1 MIDSDKQA
9 LLNGTATI
17 PYRITVLGDTET
29 ENISLTETDIVNI
42 TYEDYRYVD
51 TATICIGQFVART
64 ISGELKNI
72 NNDLEIENKEI
83 KVEFGVK
90 TNTTTNY
97 YSLGNFLITAPTD
110 DDVKDKTTFEA
121 MDYTKKFNQEFDSTE
136 LPFPCTASQLAK
148 YCCDKCGVELATTTF
163 TNSTFIVPNNQYE
176 TGDTYRKVMQDIG
189 KLAYSWVRIGW
200 DNKCYIDFDVPTT
213 VSDKYN
219 KINISNYYDL
229 SLQKEVFGPV
239 NRVVIGMTDVEGEN
253 AYIED
258 EDSIAE
264 NGVCELQ
271 IMDCNITYTPE
282 LRQQA
287 ITGAS
292 KLFGLTYLPLEI
304 NTTGHPWLLGKE
316 LIEITTTE
324 DTKVTTI
331 PFDRTIE
338 YMGHIKTK
346 LTSKAD
352 TKTETEYKNPGT
364 LETSVRQTRIIVDK
378 QNQTITQ
385 LVTDVDEYD
394 ERITQIQQ
402 DVDSISQEVSQISD
416 LTREATG
423 IGSVSVVDA
432 YAGNLLEF
440 RIYGDVCPLFPRT
453 NLYPSS
459 TLFTKPARYFLTIEY
474 QESGE
479 NKQHIIQL
487 PFDYLLISGDVYDE
501 FVIETDGSC
510 YKIQRLQLLAN
521 GETQPL
527 EEELIIKYD
536 NLNIPVYEGDNKF
549 SINYYTPNFYIK
561 YAMQSDLT
569 DLFAT
574 KVEVNSSI
582 TQTRDEIELSVS
594 KEITDATDTESLI
607 SKINLSPGQIRLE
620 GTVTANEN
628 FKILQDGSIEAVN
641 GSFSGDIFLGDGKRV
656 IGGDG
661 LFTNLQYSTT
671 GEYWGWSLLGFTY
684 RYTSTG
690 GTVDYADL
698 ILDCNIPENFT
709 VESAYITLDT
719 TAINGTYYDGDSS
732 GDVVGKPRNLRLY
745 KGSSYNTFSLYYTYG
760 SDYWYDGNSLILDE
774 IDHAFGPSI
783 NYTPDIGF
791 AGSVVSADS
800 IDISNQI
807 RVGERNQFVIRTA
820 YTKPSNTQGAM
831 TNTGL
836 GRMTLNIF
844 GYMSTE
850 EEIS

>member
-1 MIDSDKQA
+1 MTDSDKQA
-9 LLNGTATI
+9 LLDGTSTI
-17 PYRITVLGDTET
+17 PYRITVLGDTE
-29 ENISLTETDIVNI
+29 EDNITLTEADIVST

-64 ISGELKNI
+64 ISGELKNV
-72 NNDLEIENKEI
+72 NNAFEIENKEI

-90 TNTTTNY
+90 TNAGTNY

-121 MDYTKKFNQEFDSTE
+121 MDYTKKFNQEFDGIGLS
-136 LPFPCTASQLAK
+136 FPCTALRLAQ
-148 YCCDKCGVELATTTF
+148 YCCDKCGVELATTNF
-163 TNSTFIVPNNQYE
+163 TNSDFIIPNNQYE

-200 DNKCYIDFDVPTT
+200 DNKCYIDFSVPNA
-213 VSDKYN
+213 VKDDYDK
-219 KINISNYYDL
+219 ISTSNYYDL
-229 SLQKEVFGPV
+229 SLQKKVFGPV
-239 NRVVIGMTDVEGEN
+239 NRVVIGMTDIEGEN

-292 KLFGLTYLPLEI
+292 RLFGLTYLPLEI

-316 LIEITTTE
+316 LIEVTTTE

-385 LVTDVDEYD
+385 LVTNVDEYD
-394 ERITQIQQ
+394 NRITQVEQ
-402 DVDSISQEVSQISD
+402 DVDSISQQVSQISD
-416 LTREATG
+416 LTREVTNN
-423 IGSVSVVDA
+423 GSVTLEDA
-432 YAGNLLEF
+432 YQGNLLEF
-440 RIYGDVCPLFPRT
+440 RIYGDVCPFFPRT
-453 NLYPSS
+453 NVYPSS
-459 TLFTKPARYFLTIEY
+459 TLFLKPSKYYLTVEY

-479 NKQHIIQL
+479 TKQTVISL
-487 PFDYLLISGDVYDE
+487 PFDYLLINGDVYDE
-501 FVIETDGSC
+501 FVVETNGSC
-510 YKIQRLQLLAN
+510 YKIKRLELLAD
-521 GETQPL
+521 GSVSEL
-527 EEELIIKYD
+527 EEEQIITYD
-536 NLNIPVYEGDNKF
+536 NMIIPIYEGNNKYYL
-549 SINYYTPNFYIK
+549 NYYTPMFYAK
-561 YAMQSDLT
+561 YAKQSDLT
-569 DLFAT
+569 DVFAT

-582 TQTRDEIELSVS
+582 TQTRDEIELSVTQ
-594 KEITDATDTESLI
+594 EITDATDTDTLI
-607 SKINLSPGQIRLE
+607 SKINLSPGQIKLE

-641 GSFSGDIFLGDGKRV
+641 GSFSGDIFLDDGKKV

-684 RYTSTG
+684 RYVANG
-690 GTVDYADL
+690 GVIDYVDL
-698 ILDCNIPENFT
+698 ILDCDIPENFT
-709 VESAYITLDT
+709 VDTAYIILDT
-719 TAINGTYYDGDSS
+719 TAINGTYYDGDAS
-732 GDVVGKPRNLRLY
+732 GDVTGYPKQLKLY
-745 KGSSYNTFSLYYTYG
+745 KGSSYSTFSLYYQYG
-760 SDYWYDGNSLILDE
+760 SDYWYDGSSLSLTE
-774 IDHAFGPSI
+774 IENAFGDES
-783 NYTPDIGF
+783 YTPEESY
-791 AGSVVSADS
+791 AGGIDTIRTV
-800 IDISNQI
+800 DISNEI
-807 RVGERNQFVIRTA
+807 EVGTRNQFVVRTA
-820 YTKPSNTQGAM
+820 MNKPNNTQNAISNTGI
-831 TNTGL
+831 GK
-836 GRMTLNIF
+836 MTLNIF
-844 GYMSTE
+844 GYMSNE
-850 EEIS
+850 EVE

>member
-1 MIDSDKQA
+1 MSDSDKQA
-9 LLNGTATI
+9 LLDGTATI
-17 PYRITVLGDTET
+17 PFRITILGET
-29 ENISLTETDIVNI
+29 EDDNVVLTEADIVDV

-51 TATICIGQFVART
+51 TATICIGQFVARD
-64 ISGELKNI
+64 ISGTVLNY
-72 NNDLEIENKEI
+72 NSDLVIENKEI
-83 KVEFGVK
+83 KVEMGVK
-90 TNTTTNY
+90 TDSTTTY
-97 YSLGNFLITAPTD
+97 YSLGNFLVTLPEN
-110 DDVKDKTTFEA
+110 DDVDDTLDFEA
-121 MDYTKKFNQEFDSTE
+121 MDYTKKFNQEFDATD
-136 LPFPCTASQLAK
+136 LTFPCTALQLAQ
-148 YCCDKCGVELATTTF
+148 YCCNKCGVELATTTF

-287 ITGAS
+287 IQGAS
-292 KLFGLTYLPLEI
+292 RLFGLTYLPLEI

-316 LIEITTTE
+316 LIEVTTTE

-453 NLYPSS
+453 NSYPSS

-479 NKQHIIQL
+479 NKQHIVQL

-510 YKIQRLQLLAN
+510 YKIKRLQLLAN

-536 NLNIPVYEGDNKF
+536 NLNIPIYEGDNKF

-807 RVGERNQFVIRTA
+807 RVGERNQFVIRSA

-831 TNTGL
+831 ANTGL